1 MIGLMTDKNDL
12 EMLRNA
18 FNEID
23 EDKNGYID
31 RREL

>member
-1 MIGLMTDKNDL
+1 MTDKNDL